1 MTIKYL
7 TLCTALILSS
17 QVVADDSADIEK
29 ITVSSDFRAN
39 DIQNV
44 TASVSVIAADTI
56 EQRQA
61 FYLEDILALG
71 ANINFASGASRG
83 RFIQIRGIGERSQFA
98 EPINPSVG
106 LLVDDFDFSGIAGV
120 ATLFDVEQVEILR
133 GPQATEFG
141 AAGMAGTIKIK
152 TTEANAEQTSK
163 FVATIA
169 QQDTWNL
176 GAAYGDKITDN
187 LFYRVAINQ
196 FKSDGFVKN
205 QFLDREDTDNL
216 DELTARL
223 KLKYVVSDRATIDF
237 NYQYFDIDNGYDA
250 FSLDNDGITQS
261 DEPGVDTQ
269 ETHAIGVKGN
279 FALDHADLSLSVNH
293 ATSDLVYGYDE
304 DWTFVGFHPFEYSS
318 TDYYFRDRDLSS
330 IDMRLLSNDQ
340 ALLFNNS
347 TQWLAGF
354 FARDIEETLRREYTF
369 ADGIFS
375 SVYQPSNVG
384 VYAQTDTQ
392 LSDTLSLSLG
402 IRADQ
407 FDIDYSDNSGFTQ
420 STEDT
425 LVGGKA
431 VLKYSIGNSAV
442 YTSISRGYKAGGFN
456 PDERVTNENRLF
468 KPEYNWNY
476 EVGVKG
482 TGLNNTL
489 FVRFAAFY
497 MDRQDTQVSDFD
509 VQLREDGSP
518 DFIDIIGNAD
528 VGTNKGLEAEVDWQP
543 SESLLISANYGYLR
557 ASFEDYTLADGTVV
571 DEQQQAQAP
580 KHSFHLAATGY
591 LNDRLSIRIEA
602 DGKDQYRFSD
612 GHNVTSPFTL
622 LVNAQMRLEWQEWTF
637 SVWSK
642 NLFDREHYVRGF
654 GGFSNDPRDE
664 YAFPEP
670 YLQLGDGR
678 QFGLTASLTY

>member
-1 MTIKYL
+1 MN
-7 TLCTALILSS
+7 AFAQSN
-17 QVVADDSADIEK
+17 ADLET
-29 ITVSSDFRAN
+29 ITVTSDFRAN

-44 TASVSVIAADTI
+44 TASVSVIGADTI
-56 EQRQA
+56 DQRQA
-61 FYLEDILALG
+61 FYLEDVLALG
-71 ANINFASGASRG
+71 ANVNFASGASRG

-152 TTEANAEQTSK
+152 TTEASAEQTNK
-163 FVATIA
+163 FVATVA

-176 GAAYGDKITDN
+176 GAAYGNKITDN
-187 LFYRVAINQ
+187 LFYRVAVNQ

-205 QFLDREDTDNL
+205 QFLDRDDTDNL
-216 DELTARL
+216 DELTARV
-223 KLKYVVSDRATIDF
+223 KLKYLVSDDATLDF

-250 FSLDNDGITQS
+250 FSLDNDGVTRS

-269 ETHAIGVKGN
+269 ETHAFGLKGT
-279 FALDHADLSLSVNH
+279 FSFEEAQAIVSVNH
-293 ATSDLVYGYDE
+293 ATSDLIYGYDE

-318 TDYYFRDRDLSS
+318 TDYYFRERDLTSV
-330 IDMRLLSNDQ
+330 DARVLSNQ
-340 ALLFNNS
+340 QSLLFNDS
-347 TQWLAGF
+347 TQWLVGF

-369 ADGIFS
+369 ADGNFN
-375 SVYQPSNVG
+375 SVYEPSNLG
-384 VYAQTDTQ
+384 VYAQSDTQ
-392 LSDTLSLSLG
+392 LTDQLSLSLG
-402 IRADQ
+402 IRADR
-407 FDIDYSDNSGFTQ
+407 FEIDYSDNSGFMQ
-420 STEDT
+420 SSEDT

-431 VLKYSIGNSAV
+431 VLKYQLGRSSI
-442 YTSISRGYKAGGFN
+442 YTSVSRGYKAGGFN
-456 PDERVTNENRLF
+456 PDERVTAENRLF
-468 KPEYNWNY
+468 EPEYNWNY
-476 EVGVKG
+476 ELGVKG
-482 TGLNNTL
+482 SSLDNTL

-497 MDRQDTQVSDFD
+497 MDRTNTQVSDFD
-509 VQLREDGSP
+509 VQLRDDGTP

-528 VGTNKGLEAEVDWQP
+528 VGTNKGIEAELDWQA
-543 SESLLISANYGYLR
+543 SENVSFTASYGYLR
-557 ASFEDYTLADGTVV
+557 ATFGDYTLANGTEVA
-571 DEQQQAQAP
+571 EQEQAQAP
-580 KHSFHLAATGY
+580 RHNFHFAATGY
-591 LNDRLSIRIEA
+591 LNDRLSIRLEA

-612 GHNVTSPFTL
+612 GHNVTSPFTV
-622 LVNAQMRLEWQEWTF
+622 LVNAQMRLDWDEWTF
-637 SVWSK
+637 SLWTK

-678 QFGLTASLTY
+678 QVGLTATLTY